1 VVVHLPTPLRPYA
14 ANRST
19 VDARGATVAE
29 VMREVIS
36 QYPDLK
42 SYIYSDDG
50 NIRGFV
56 NVYLNDEDI
65 RYLAAKENSH
75 VKDGDTLT
83 IMPSIAGG
91 R

>member
-1 VVVHLPTPLRPYA
+1 MLVHLPTPLRHYA
-14 ANRST
+14 EKRSS
-19 VDARGATVAE
+19 VEVEGRTVAE
-29 VMREVIS
+29 VMQALIT

-50 NIRGFV
+50 KIRGFV

-65 RYLAAKENSH
+65 RYLPARENAA
-75 VKDGDTLT
+75 VKNADTLT

-91 R
+91 